1 MGVTFNEKE
10 QSFVFDFEHDGI
22 EDIVRLTG
30 NGYQIEAFGKCF
42 YYGYEFAGHV
52 TGTTRGNFIKY
63 LKFQKSLRDNPNL
76 TKFIKKAVDNL
87 NAKVN
92 LYDYDLVIMPESSS
106 KVNEFMLRYIYRF
119 AQPMHREIELVKA
132 LPGNISFDMDSY
144 ERQYLNDVLENGRP
158 RYTEKQKEEVRD
170 TINEMVDLIHQK
182 DYFTIAKDVRKSR
195 FRPYIMNFLKFASE
209 ADEQLCKSIRQQNIL
224 IIDDV
229 TTSGSTLNE
238 ILRTLRILNEDNS
251 ITIFSIMGRND
262 LMADAY

>member
-42 YYGYEFAGHV
+42 YYGYEFVGHV

-119 AQPMHREIELVKA
+119 AQPMLREIELVKA

-158 RYTEKQKEEVRD
+158 RYTEKQKEEVRG

-182 DYFTIAKDVRKSR
+182 DYFTIAKDVKKSR